1 MRKKSIKVDIIRRI
15 RDWIF
20 VPFAKSSFLVKAED
34 FDRVVVLK
42 EKTENTINEHYA
54 NAETESASVEQVKTP
69 FQNEG
74 NVNTANEASP
84 AFETEAQPAAPAPT
98 VITYSEAEVISIV
111 ETVLR
116 NAGCRKP
123 EEDMTTEELAMF
135 EPTDGMEWG
144 IDNIPMSDP
153 YTAASK
159 IVEGFQFAGWKY
171 YYIESQGSSNGY
183 VHLKLYS
190 G

>member
-1 MRKKSIKVDIIRRI
+1 MRKKNIKVDIIRRI

-74 NVNTANEASP
+74 NVK
-84 AFETEAQPAAPAPT
+84 QRMKHR
-98 VITYSEAEVISIV
+98 
-111 ETVLR
+111 L
-116 NAGCRKP
+116 
-123 EEDMTTEELAMF
+123 L
-135 EPTDGMEWG
+135 
-144 IDNIPMSDP
+144 
-153 YTAASK
+153 
-159 IVEGFQFAGWKY
+159 
-171 YYIESQGSSNGY
+171 
-183 VHLKLYS
+183 LKQRHNQQLLLLQ
-190 G
+190 